1 MVALSE
7 RCELATFALEKPENL
22 LSVGTA
28 SCVDCLV
35 QRKEFYLAFMSPSRS
50 RKGSYL
56 GLSLQLWMRSMA
68 PNKAAGKLA
77 KALAAKTA
85 AKTKAVKKEAKT
97 PDRRKRVKGPA
108 EAPPAKAPTS
118 SASASPAE
126 DHEVL
131 GYPRGTVSNLLTSL
145 KYQLVAKKTSSQQK
159 ADASEVLKEICLCR
173 FCS

>member
-35 QRKEFYLAFMSPSRS
+35 QRKEFYLAFTSPSKS

-77 KALAAKTA
+77 KAS
-85 AKTKAVKKEAKT
+85 
-97 PDRRKRVKGPA
+97 
-108 EAPPAKAPTS
+108 TS

-159 ADASEVLKEICLCR
+159 AYASEVLKEIC
-173 FCS
+173 